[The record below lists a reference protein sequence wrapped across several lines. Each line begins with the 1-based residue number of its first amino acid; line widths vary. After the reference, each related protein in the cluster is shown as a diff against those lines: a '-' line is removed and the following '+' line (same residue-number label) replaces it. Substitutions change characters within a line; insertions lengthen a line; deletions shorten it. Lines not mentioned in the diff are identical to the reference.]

1 MEQLMCVVTHSE
13 NETYELA
20 KIVVTHLLPSAI
32 VLLDGN
38 MGMGKSVFARG
49 IIHGL
54 GYTGKVTSPTFTL
67 MNEYPTKPPVYHFDM
82 YRLERSEQLFDIGYE
97 EYVYS
102 DGIALIEWAEKME
115 ELYPENY
122 ILVKIEALN
131 ENERRITISAN
142 CDGFWRN

>member
-1 MEQLMCVVTHSE
+1 MRQLLSIITHSE
-13 NETYELA
+13 SETYEFA
-20 KIVVTHLLPSAI
+20 KGIAKHLNPSAI

-54 GYTGKVTSPTFTL
+54 GYEGKVTSPTFTL
-67 MNEYPTKPPVYHFDM
+67 MNEYPTDPPVYHFDM
-82 YRLERSEQLFDIGYE
+82 YRLESPEQLYGIGYE

-115 ELYPENY
+115 ELYPDKF
-122 ILVKIEALN
+122 ITVRIEELK
-131 ENERRITISAN
+131 ENERQITVLTD
-142 CDGFWRN
+142 CDDFWSE

>member
-1 MEQLMCVVTHSE
+1 MKQLLNAITYSE
-13 NETYELA
+13 NGTYELA
-20 KIVVTHLLPSAI
+20 GKVAEHLLPSAI

-49 IIHGL
+49 IIHHL
-54 GYTGKVTSPTFTL
+54 GYKGKVTSPTFTL
-67 MNEYPTKPPVYHFDM
+67 MNQYPTDPPVYHFDM

-115 ELYPENY
+115 ELYPEHY
-122 ILVKIEALN
+122 ILVKIEALS
-131 ENERRITISAN
+131 ENERQITVSTN
-142 CDGFWRN
+142 CDDFWRE